1 MFVSWPALTR
11 VAPFVGFAAVAFFLI
26 CAPAHA
32 AEIRIA
38 QLYGLG
44 YLPVHVVVERQLIE
58 AQAAAAGLP
67 PVTVTPV
74 QLSGGPTANDLLLSG
89 QIDVAM
95 GGVTVL
101 MALWER
107 TRATRNPV

>member
-1 MFVSWPALTR
+1 VQIL
-11 VAPFVGFAAVAFFLI
+11 V
-26 CAPAHA
+26 A
-32 AEIRIA
+32 AETSVDRRHLWRLGEWRQQFAWFLVLIGLVAGCLVTRTESAEIHIA

-58 AQAAAAGLP
+58 AQAASAGLP

-89 QIDVAM
+89 QSDVRGA
-95 GGVTVL
+95 
-101 MALWER
+101 AS
-107 TRATRNPV
+107 PS